1 MIYLLLCI
9 IALGGSG
16 VLWYFYTAEQTIFLE
31 NVYLISACVLLFVS
45 ISALYAYFYV
55 QKKKEAKKLR
65 EQLEVWA
72 DTTYHINAAGDM
84 AFQTLPIGIMIYDK
98 NYTIKWFNAF
108 AQKCLKKSLKDLQ
121 ISSISTELADFLL
134 SDETSFNLKDG
145 TNTYEFNVKRENK
158 ILYFFDITRETELRT
173 RYLNRN
179 IAIGIIV
186 VDNLE
191 ESLKNYGLQD
201 KTTINAKIL
210 GQISEWAAKYNCFLQ
225 GIDDDMFLVI
235 SEREELEK
243 MVASKFDILDKVRDL
258 SKQSRLKATISIGIA
273 SFDLKANEVGALAK
287 QAVDLAEKRGGDQVV
302 VNVQGSKIQYIGGQ
316 VNALE
321 KNTLVA
327 VRMQTNALKE
337 LTETYEKVLI
347 MTHNKADCD
356 AIGSSLGA
364 LRLIESFGATVRLA
378 IDYDRL
384 DVTAKKAY
392 DILIE
397 EEPEI
402 IDFFLDETRA
412 LSYLNSNTLLL
423 VCDTQSPSLVM
434 FKEIIDKAQHCAIID
449 HHRVGDVDF
458 NNVEMSYVET
468 YSSSTVELITE
479 MFMFTQNSKLSPIEA
494 TLMLSGVVVDT
505 NYFSYRTGFRT
516 FEVASTLKENGAD
529 MVKVK
534 RVLRDS
540 YDSEKEIS
548 EAVVKSEILLGHFA
562 ISVIDKTF
570 DDRTILAKIS
580 DRLLTIEGVDASF
593 TISKTNDN
601 EVAISARS
609 LDTINVQVIMEE
621 MGGGGHLQAAAVQI
635 KDANIE
641 DVKEQLLNILKRD
654 YDVEGEDKMKVILL
668 KDVKGKGKKDD
679 VIEVNNGYGN
689 YLINNGEAIICNDAN
704 LKQLEENKKQEAI
717 DKENRRNLLLKLK
730 EDIDSKSVTIYIKQG
745 ADGKLFGHVTSKQ
758 VVEEFDAQNG
768 IRLDKRK
775 LELPADINA
784 IGIYQATVDLD
795 KDIQATFQINVVG
808 C

>member
-225 GIDDDMFLVI
+225 GIDDDRFLVI

-347 MTHNKADCD
+347 MTHDKADCD

-402 IDFFLDETRA
+402 TDFFLDETRA

-795 KDIQATFQINVVG
+795 KDIQAVFQINVVG

>member
-179 IAIGIIV
+179 LAIGIIV

-225 GIDDDMFLVI
+225 GIDDDRFLVI

-347 MTHNKADCD
+347 MTHDKADCD

-402 IDFFLDETRA
+402 TDFFLDETRA

-689 YLINNGEAIICNDAN
+689 YLINKGEAIICNDAN

-795 KDIQATFQINVVG
+795 KDIQAVFQINVVG